1 MDELKGTVIVYSRV
15 GCAQSL
21 QAKNLLAS
29 LGLPYLDISLD
40 TFPKVEEQLSEV
52 IGTSLVNT
60 PQIFFN
66 SVRVAGYKDLRRLV
80 FFLIGNVQLQTKAIV
95 Y

>member
-21 QAKNLLAS
+21 QAKNMLAS

-40 TFPKVEEQLSEV
+40 TFPKVSFHGCKFAIKIDEIYKKNEEFV
-52 IGTSLVNT
+52 IFERNISKTE
-60 PQIFFN
+60 IFFMPTIPMLCRQFHIN
-66 SVRVAGYKDLRRLV
+66 
-80 FFLIGNVQLQTKAIV
+80 
-95 Y
+95 